1 MESPFQSINLG
12 RAHAQLLSE
21 VETSIEIKT
30 KWQADPN
37 EKWWSKCCRSSRS
50 AKNKCINTK
59 VEAGEQQC
67 YHGAWPVWKSW
78 GSSALCLLGKWLQ
91 FEEHRPIMKKKIIK
105 KNINTKAHNIQNQ
118 QHTQMSLSR
127 TDQDSFHF
135 SSWHCDNS
143 HALKP
148 MRLDNKTKKNL

>member
-1 MESPFQSINLG
+1 MVHGQYGNHEDPQLCAYGESDSSLKNTD
-12 RAHAQLLSE
+12 QL
-21 VETSIEIKT
+21 
-30 KWQADPN
+30 W
-37 EKWWSKCCRSSRS
+37 
-50 AKNKCINTK
+50 
-59 VEAGEQQC
+59 
-67 YHGAWPVWKSW
+67 
-78 GSSALCLLGKWLQ
+78 
-91 FEEHRPIMKKKIIK
+91 KKKIIK

-127 TDQDSFHF
+127 TDQDSCHF